1 MKRLHVNLTVSD
13 IEQSV
18 EFYTKL
24 FSSKPS
30 VTKPDYAKWMLED
43 PRVNFS
49 IAAHGGDT
57 GIDHLGLQAEDEAEF
72 TDIRKRL
79 NEAEQP
85 IFEQSDVTCCYA
97 RSTKAW
103 VRDPDG
109 VAWETFLTHGSSVIF
124 GDDSKAQSARTTNR
138 AAPSENCCS

>member
-18 EFYTKL
+18 AFYTKL

-43 PRVNFS
+43 PRVNFT

-79 NEAEQP
+79 NEVEQP

-109 VAWETFLTHGSSVIF
+109 VAWETFLTHGSSVIYC
-124 GDDSKAQSARTTNR
+124 DDSKAQSARTADR